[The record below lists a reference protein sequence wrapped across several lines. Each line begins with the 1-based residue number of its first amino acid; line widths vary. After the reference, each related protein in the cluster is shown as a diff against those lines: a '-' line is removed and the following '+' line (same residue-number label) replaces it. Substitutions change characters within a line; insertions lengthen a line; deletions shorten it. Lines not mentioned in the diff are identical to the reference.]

1 MKIFITGSTGFIG
14 CQLINRLAITE
25 HEMFC
30 LIRRN
35 NQVSERLK
43 SLGANLILGDTTDKR
58 SVLEGMRGCD
68 WVIHLAGL
76 YSFWEPDNRLFE
88 KVNVEGTR
96 NVMECALETKVLKV
110 VHISSVVI
118 FGKPSDD
125 PFKEESQIGFV
136 RFSRYAKTKYQGDQV
151 VWDLFQ
157 NHGLPVVVIY
167 PTSVCGAGDPKA
179 SGKYVSDLTYRRL
192 PAAVLENASLTFIH
206 VKDVAEAIVKAIEK
220 PDNIGEKY
228 LLGKNPCTFREIN
241 KMIAEISGVP
251 SPKIHFPDFLT
262 MTGAYILTGIS
273 RLTRK
278 PPPWGMSV
286 DQIKTMKEGFK
297 VDGSKAERELGIFY
311 TPFRIALQE
320 KIAEL
325 IK

>member
-1 MKIFITGSTGFIG
+1 MKVFITGSTGFIG
-14 CQLINRLAITE
+14 CQLINRLADTN

-30 LIRRN
+30 LIRKH

-68 WVIHLAGL
+68 WVINLAGL
-76 YSFWEPDNRLFE
+76 YSFWEPDNRLYE

-96 NVMECALETKVLKV
+96 NVMECALETKVSKI
-110 VHISSVVI
+110 VHVSSVVV

-125 PFKEESQIGFV
+125 LINEKSQFGTV
-136 RFSRYAKTKYQGDQV
+136 RFSRYAETKYQGDQV
-151 VWDLFQ
+151 VWNLFQ
-157 NHGLPVVVIY
+157 DHGLPVVVIY

-179 SGKYVSDLTYRRL
+179 SGKYVSDLVYRRL
-192 PAAVLENASLTFIH
+192 PARVLENASLTFIH

-228 LLGKNPCTFREIN
+228 LLGKDPLTFREIN
-241 KMIAEISGVP
+241 KMVAEISGVP

-262 MTGAYILTGIS
+262 MSGAYLLTGIS
-273 RLTRK
+273 RLIRK
-278 PPPWGMSV
+278 PPLWGMSV
-286 DQIKTMKEGFK
+286 DQIKTMKEGFR
-297 VDGSKAERELGIFY
+297 VDGSKAERELGVFC
-311 TPFRIALQE
+311 TPFRTALQE